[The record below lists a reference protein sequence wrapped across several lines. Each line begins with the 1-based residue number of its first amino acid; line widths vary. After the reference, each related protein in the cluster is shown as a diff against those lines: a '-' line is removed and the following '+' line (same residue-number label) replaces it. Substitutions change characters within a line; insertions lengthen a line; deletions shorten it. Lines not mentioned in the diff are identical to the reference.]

1 MTALKL
7 LCFNYFVCR
16 TFSSS
21 STTSSSSCCSPK
33 KVSELQRELTNLGEQ
48 RRVDREG
55 KTTALK
61 KVKAL
66 ERDLAMATSGS
77 GNGNGSGGG
86 GSGGGGSGGGGSGV
100 GRAVT
105 SPTSPTSPASP
116 SSSSSAPMSPLSPGT
131 GSSNTSGNLS
141 GGVDTRNIDELR
153 RALKVRERKILT
165 VLQVQHYFHST
176 LSSALSF
183 RPIPST

>member
-1 MTALKL
+1 M
-7 LCFNYFVCR
+7 
-16 TFSSS
+16 
-21 STTSSSSCCSPK
+21 
-33 KVSELQRELTNLGEQ
+33 SELQRELTNLGEQ

-131 GSSNTSGNLS
+131 GSSNTSGNLCS
-141 GGVDTRNIDELR
+141 GVDTRSVDELR

-165 VLQVQHYFHST
+165 VLQVQSFLHST
-176 LSSALSF
+176 LSPALSF
-183 RPIPST
+183 HPILF

>member
-1 MTALKL
+1 M
-7 LCFNYFVCR
+7 
-16 TFSSS
+16 
-21 STTSSSSCCSPK
+21 
-33 KVSELQRELTNLGEQ
+33 SELQRELTNLGEQ

-131 GSSNTSGNLS
+131 GSSNTTGGNLS

-165 VLQVQHYFHST
+165 VLQVQSFLHST
-176 LSSALSF
+176 LSPALSF
-183 RPIPST
+183 HPILF

>member
-86 GSGGGGSGGGGSGV
+86 GSGGGGSGV

-131 GSSNTSGNLS
+131 GSSNTTGGNLS

-165 VLQVQHYFHST
+165 VLQVQSFLHST
-176 LSSALSF
+176 LSPALSF
-183 RPIPST
+183 HPILF

>member
-86 GSGGGGSGGGGSGV
+86 GSGGGGSGV

-116 SSSSSAPMSPLSPGT
+116 SSSSAPMSPLSPGT
-131 GSSNTSGNLS
+131 GSSNTTGGNLCS
-141 GGVDTRNIDELR
+141 GVDTRSVDELR
-153 RALKVRERKILT
+153 RALKVRKKR
-165 VLQVQHYFHST
+165 F
-176 LSSALSF
+176 
-183 RPIPST
+183 

>member
-77 GNGNGSGGG
+77 GNGSGGG
-86 GSGGGGSGGGGSGV
+86 GSGSGV

-116 SSSSSAPMSPLSPGT
+116 SSSSAPMSPLSPGT

-141 GGVDTRNIDELR
+141 GGVDTRSVDELR
-153 RALKVRERKILT
+153 RALKVRKKR
-165 VLQVQHYFHST
+165 F
-176 LSSALSF
+176 
-183 RPIPST
+183 

>member
-131 GSSNTSGNLS
+131 GSSNTSGNLCS
-141 GGVDTRNIDELR
+141 GVDTRNIDELR
-153 RALKVRERKILT
+153 RALKVRKKR
-165 VLQVQHYFHST
+165 F
-176 LSSALSF
+176 
-183 RPIPST
+183 

>member
-77 GNGNGSGGG
+77 GNGSGGG
-86 GSGGGGSGGGGSGV
+86 GSGSGV

-131 GSSNTSGNLS
+131 GSSNTSGNLCS
-141 GGVDTRNIDELR
+141 GVDTRNIDELR

-165 VLQVQHYFHST
+165 VLQVQSFLHST
-176 LSSALSF
+176 LSPALSF
-183 RPIPST
+183 HPILF

>member
-1 MTALKL
+1 M
-7 LCFNYFVCR
+7 
-16 TFSSS
+16 
-21 STTSSSSCCSPK
+21 
-33 KVSELQRELTNLGEQ
+33 SELQRELTNLGEQ

-86 GSGGGGSGGGGSGV
+86 GSGGGGSGV

-131 GSSNTSGNLS
+131 GSSNTGGNLCS
-141 GGVDTRNIDELR
+141 GVDTRNIDELR

-165 VLQVQHYFHST
+165 VLQVQSFLHST
-176 LSSALSF
+176 LSPALSF
-183 RPIPST
+183 HPILF